1 MGDRKRAG
9 EVAGTSITGRHPVG
23 EVGEVE
29 AGPLRSPVGDDADAP
44 PAQRRVRG
52 RARRRVRQG
61 ADGRLVFLL

>member
-9 EVAGTSITGRHPVG
+9 EVAGTSITGRHP
-23 EVGEVE
+23 VGEVE